1 MPPDTE
7 ALHVYRRLLDYTRP
21 YWARVV
27 IAVLAS
33 VVVAA
38 ADVSVAKLVQPL
50 VDRVLVFGNQT
61 WIVLV
66 PLIILALAAV
76 KSAGRYLQ
84 EYFIKTAGQLV
95 VQDIRNHFY
104 RHTLTLSMGYYS
116 RRASGGLM
124 SRILN
129 DVNVMQRSAADV
141 MVDAVRQSF
150 TLVGLV
156 GLIFY
161 TDWRLASMAFLVL
174 PVALVPAAAIGR
186 KIKANTRHGQHAL
199 GELTAR
205 LQETYTGIK
214 VVKSFGRE
222 PLETAR
228 FEAENRGYYRF
239 MRKVIKYDAATKP
252 VVEMLGAFG
261 IAGVAWYGL
270 HRVFIGALSQGELFS
285 FIAAM
290 GMMYSP
296 FKRLTRVNNQV
307 QKSIAAAERVFA
319 VLDVV
324 PEVREAA
331 DAVDPGVV
339 RGAVAF
345 DHVTFAYEE
354 KPVLRDFTLA
364 VSPGEV
370 IALVG
375 PSGAGKSTVLGL
387 LSRFYDPQAG
397 TITIDGIDIRRFS
410 FAALR
415 RNIAMVD
422 QEVVL
427 FHDTV
432 MNNIRYGR
440 PDAADEEV
448 FRAAAQAWADEFV
461 RLLPRGYDTV
471 IGDRGVR
478 LSGGQRQRLCIARAI
493 LHDAPILLLD
503 EATSALDTE
512 SETIVQ
518 QALTNLMRGRTTFLV
533 AHRLS
538 TVRHADRIL
547 VLDDGRLVEA
557 GSRDE
562 LLAGGGLYRRLH
574 DLQFECDVVAAAK

>member
-1 MPPDTE
+1 MTPDT
-7 ALHVYRRLLDYTRP
+7 AARYVYQRLLGYSRP
-21 YWARVV
+21 YWGRLM
-27 IAVLAS
+27 IAVVAS
-33 VVVAA
+33 IVVAA
-38 ADVSVAKLVQPL
+38 SDVSVARLVQPL
-50 VDRVLVFGNQT
+50 VDKVIVSGNRT
-61 WIVLV
+61 WMTFV
-66 PLIILALAAV
+66 PVVILAISAV
-76 KSAGRYLQ
+76 KSVGRYLQ
-84 EYFIKTAGQLV
+84 EYYIKTAGQLV
-95 VQDIRNHFY
+95 VQDVRNHFY
-104 RHTLTLSMGYYS
+104 RHSLALSMGYYS
-116 RRASGGLM
+116 RSASGGLM

-129 DVNVMQRSAADV
+129 DVNVMQRSTADV
-141 MVDAVRQSF
+141 LVDGVRESF
-150 TLVGLV
+150 TLIGLV
-156 GLIFY
+156 GLTFY
-161 TDWRLASMAFLVL
+161 TDWRLAVVAFMVL
-174 PVALVPAAAIGR
+174 PVSLVPATAIGR
-186 KIKANTRHGQHAL
+186 KIKANTRRGQHAL
-199 GELTAR
+199 GDLTAR
-205 LQETYTGIK
+205 LQETYSGIK

-222 PLETAR
+222 PFETAR
-228 FEAENRGYYRF
+228 FEDENLGYYRF

-270 HRVFIGALSQGELFS
+270 HRVFSGALTQGELFS

-307 QKSIAAAERVFA
+307 QKSIGAAERVFE

-331 DAVDPGVV
+331 DAVDPGAV
-339 RGAVAF
+339 RGAVIF

-354 KPVLRDFTLA
+354 KPVLRDFSLT

-370 IALVG
+370 IAVVG

-410 FAALR
+410 FAALS

-440 PDAADEEV
+440 PEAADEEV
-448 FRAAAQAWADEFV
+448 HRAAVQAYADDYIH
-461 RLLPRGYDTV
+461 RLPRGYDTV

-512 SETIVQ
+512 SEAIVQ
-518 QALTNLMRGRTTFLV
+518 QALANLMRGRTTFLV

-538 TVRHADRIL
+538 TVRHAHRIL

-557 GSRDE
+557 GTRDE

-574 DLQFECDVVAAAK
+574 DLQFENDDPAAQ